1 MSDFYLDDIDDSKIS
16 RYFERDN
23 PKYIYF
29 KNKITN
35 KMVKIIDKIEDI
47 DCLITK
53 AILEI
58 ERNENIYLTGWLR
71 GDFSKVESKFKIGEL
86 SFNEL
91 NNCLRS
97 KEILINENYQKDF
110 GKKLVD

>member
-1 MSDFYLDDIDDSKIS
+1 MI
-16 RYFERDN
+16 
-23 PKYIYF
+23 P
-29 KNKITN
+29 
-35 KMVKIIDKIEDI
+35 
-47 DCLITK
+47 K

-58 ERNENIYLTGWLR
+58 DRNEYVYLTGWLR

-97 KEILINENYQKDF
+97 KEFLINENYQKGF
-110 GKKLVD
+110 GKKIS